1 MRTVT
6 WSRNVLAVGLAGLLA
21 ACGTTAAAGTAGR
34 SQHAHGG
41 VVAQVPT
48 IPANFGQPAL
58 SLASPSTVAALVDG
72 DLVLSTNGGK
82 SWHTRALPGEASG
95 AIDFVSGSTGFAAAW
110 TGHLLSRLTIFK
122 TTTGGR
128 HWMPVLTAPPTNEGF
143 PAIDMVS
150 LQDGWAILGTALYRT
165 TDGGA
170 HWARVNVGAGIPRSL
185 DFLSALQGWIVVNGP
200 NGQGGEVLA
209 TADGQHFHTILTTQ
223 STIGGIVLNSATTG
237 EVLEVGPGGSMVFGP
252 MLRTTD
258 DGTHWTTAATAQT
271 LAHAHAFGFFGGL
284 AFLGSAGWI
293 GTNNGASGFAP
304 PGLLATSNGGASWH
318 LTASKHNWAIWGMSM
333 TRPGTGWIAAG
344 NPGSE
349 FLAHTSD
356 NGAHWTVAW
365 PSPSPRTIAFASPKV
380 GYGTGL
386 PQNFNAVVRTVD
398 GGRRWSVVQA
408 SPPHPFNAM
417 AFSQSQGLAAYS
429 TFVAAGA
436 QSILYESPD
445 GGEKWTKIKMISG
458 YQVESLWY
466 LGSHTWAMTVDHNL
480 EPTLR
485 VWISVDNGRL
495 WRALPSRF
503 ALGDM
508 VDPASG
514 EGLWV
519 VNNPSKQHR
528 KEPIRVTLNN
538 AHGRVERTV
547 LKLPSQGRVS
557 DLVND
562 ISFPNTRDGWVSVT
576 QFTRS
581 DRMIEKPGSKLL
593 VRAAPAIATLLY
605 YTTDGGR
612 RWTKW
617 VLPENW
623 GTAFVDLVNAK
634 TGYMDLN
641 GMVVATQDGGRV
653 WRQVSP

>member
-1 MRTVT
+1 
-6 WSRNVLAVGLAGLLA
+6 
-21 ACGTTAAAGTAGR
+21 
-34 SQHAHGG
+34 
-41 VVAQVPT
+41 
-48 IPANFGQPAL
+48 
-58 SLASPSTVAALVDG
+58 
-72 DLVLSTNGGK
+72 
-82 SWHTRALPGEASG
+82 
-95 AIDFVSGSTGFAAAW
+95 
-110 TGHLLSRLTIFK
+110 
-122 TTTGGR
+122 
-128 HWMPVLTAPPTNEGF
+128 
-143 PAIDMVS
+143 
-150 LQDGWAILGTALYRT
+150 
-165 TDGGA
+165 
-170 HWARVNVGAGIPRSL
+170 
-185 DFLSALQGWIVVNGP
+185 
-200 NGQGGEVLA
+200 
-209 TADGQHFHTILTTQ
+209 
-223 STIGGIVLNSATTG
+223 
-237 EVLEVGPGGSMVFGP
+237 MVFGP

-258 DGTHWTTAATAQT
+258 HGTHWTTAATAQA

-356 NGAHWTVAW
+356 NGTHWTVAW

-398 GGRRWSVVQA
+398 GGHRWSVVQA

-436 QSILYESPD
+436 QSILYESHD
-445 GGEKWTKIKMISG
+445 GGGKWTKIKVISG
-458 YQVESLWY
+458 YQVESLRY
-466 LGSHTWAMTVDHNL
+466 LGSHTWAMTVEHNL
-480 EPTLR
+480 EPMQR
-485 VWISVDNGRL
+485 VWISGDNGRQ
-495 WRALPSRF
+495 WRPLPSRF

-519 VNNPSKQHR
+519 VNNPSKQYR
-528 KEPIRVTLNN
+528 KASIRVTLDN

-547 LKLPSQGRVS
+547 LKLPSQGRIS

-623 GTAFVDLVNAK
+623 GTASVDLVNAK